1 MLNKTLFFVDEL
13 KTYETIAVITD
24 GAIYLAFIIG
34 LSSCIVGSKVDGI
47 YLKFRE
53 DGYIPIK

>member
-1 MLNKTLFFVDEL
+1 MLKKTLFFVDEL

-34 LSSCIVGSKVDGI
+34 LSSCIVGSKVDAI